1 MAIEMSEK
9 GGKAKG
15 SNITLNGECQVDM
28 SDDVLPS
35 SVLSRF
41 VTSSIEWKDG
51 KKGNDGEALVHLGG
65 DYDGYRIK
73 VGYVNGKKNGEG
85 LVIRGDGTPWLR
97 VHYVNDVAE
106 GEMLEY
112 DEYNN
117 VVMKGMMKNG
127 KEVGLL
133 RRYDKNGNE
142 VSMSLFR
149 DGNRVEL
156 KKSWIAGMYE
166 ERDRSDELVS
176 VSSMNMESM
185 CKEGESYEY
194 KHGILFRVCEYK
206 NGEFIRVLKS
216 IKDSTMMEFD
226 ENGNKVY
233 EGEYDERIENGL
245 KRKGKG
251 KEYEKDG
258 KTLVYVGDWSNGER
272 NGYGVLYKN
281 SEAVYKGEWKN
292 GIPFGKGSFVKA
304 DGSVVEGKWEYGY
317 LNVGGNCW
325 MDYEDGLVVKKRDKR
340 RLRNWVLRGGGEPPG
355 CVEVVEGWLKWA
367 LDEVKGWIEKADL
380 FVLVFPLILSIQF
393 GKYLSRLGRWGWTCP
408 MWYVV
413 LAGIVLVCLWKDWIW
428 DMNSDELWYFVLNNA
443 LLHAVSMASFHWLPS
458 TFRSLV
464 DYSNGLVAVPILSAV
479 LGASI
484 HVLSYCLACSGEA
497 HNLRYSTF
505 HLLPIVGLV
514 AVSYEE
520 SDSSCFCLI
529 WGIGILING
538 IVCLILCLNEKP
550 NLPLAILWDS
560 ILLLTMALTT
570 RSYSGFEMTVSI
582 LLIIMNTVIQ
592 FVLLRV

>member
-1 MAIEMSEK
+1 MAANKRGTGLMAIEMSEK

-15 SNITLNGECQVDM
+15 SNILLNGECQVDM

-35 SVLSRF
+35 SILSRF

-73 VGYVNGKKNGEG
+73 VGYTKGKKNGEG

-166 ERDRSDELVS
+166 ERDRSGELVS
-176 VSSMNMESM
+176 ISAMNMDSM

-206 NGEFIRVLKS
+206 NGEFIRVLKDIS
-216 IKDSTMMEFD
+216 GSTMIEFD

-233 EGEYDERIENGL
+233 EGEYDERIENEL

-258 KTLVYVGDWSNGER
+258 KTLVYVGDWSNGQR

-281 SEAVYKGEWKN
+281 SEVVYKGEWEN
-292 GIPFGKGSFVKA
+292 GERK
-304 DGSVVEGKWEYGY
+304 
-317 LNVGGNCW
+317 
-325 MDYEDGLVVKKRDKR
+325 VVKQ
-340 RLRNWVLRGGGEPPG
+340 
-355 CVEVVEGWLKWA
+355 EV
-367 LDEVKGWIEKADL
+367 
-380 FVLVFPLILSIQF
+380 
-393 GKYLSRLGRWGWTCP
+393 
-408 MWYVV
+408 
-413 LAGIVLVCLWKDWIW
+413 
-428 DMNSDELWYFVLNNA
+428 
-443 LLHAVSMASFHWLPS
+443 
-458 TFRSLV
+458 RS
-464 DYSNGLVAVPILSAV
+464 N
-479 LGASI
+479 
-484 HVLSYCLACSGEA
+484 
-497 HNLRYSTF
+497 HN
-505 HLLPIVGLV
+505 
-514 AVSYEE
+514 E
-520 SDSSCFCLI
+520 SDYYESGNERNCYRNCTNCI
-529 WGIGILING
+529 A
-538 IVCLILCLNEKP
+538 IVCGWEGFVFVIC
-550 NLPLAILWDS
+550 W
-560 ILLLTMALTT
+560 ILLMW
-570 RSYSGFEMTVSI
+570 F
-582 LLIIMNTVIQ
+582 LLCNV
-592 FVLLRV
+592 V